1 MKMPKLFLAP
11 VVTKA
16 RNIVVATMYQPKY
29 TGRLLVLVSFK

>member
-16 RNIVVATMYQPKY
+16 KNIVVATMYQPKY
-29 TGRLLVLVSFK
+29 RDAYWC